1 MHLSSSRW
9 CLPFLCM
16 ASCDVK
22 SAMPWCLRCQGVRP
36 FRPARKQ
43 RTVPGCST
51 FVARPEIPANTRVFG
66 PRVFS
71 PSDPPGN
78 IGLFTRCVSDTC
90 TLRSRASVLRPS
102 LPHTVLAVF
111 FKSLERNWL
120 LVVVTS
126 VSTQRREIGV
136 ELLGV
141 VLDFAGNCSSSGL
154 DSAYR

>member
-1 MHLSSSRW
+1 MYGIHWLHLHIPMHLSSSRW

-78 IGLFTRCVSDTC
+78 IGLFTRCVSRHLYASLSR
-90 TLRSRASVLRPS
+90 LRVTAFGASHGLWLSSSRGW
-102 LPHTVLAVF
+102 
-111 FKSLERNWL
+111 K
-120 LVVVTS
+120 
-126 VSTQRREIGV
+126 EIGSSRH
-136 ELLGV
+136 LGV
-141 VLDFAGNCSSSGL
+141 
-154 DSAYR
+154 DSA